1 MLQEK
6 GVIHFFIHF
15 FTYLFIQEI
24 QSFFY
29 ESGTV
34 LGTWDQIRPKNKKRK
49 LKNEKTKNPQ
59 KTLSCEVKVKKTK
72 TKQTKKNKVNGKCKN
87 K

>member
-6 GVIHFFIHF
+6 GFIHFFIHF
-15 FTYLFIQEI
+15 FTHLFIQEI

-34 LGTWDQIRPKNKKRK
+34 LGTWDQIRPKN
-49 LKNEKTKNPQ
+49 LN
-59 KTLSCEVKVKKTK
+59 KKT
-72 TKQTKKNKVNGKCKN
+72 
-87 K
+87 